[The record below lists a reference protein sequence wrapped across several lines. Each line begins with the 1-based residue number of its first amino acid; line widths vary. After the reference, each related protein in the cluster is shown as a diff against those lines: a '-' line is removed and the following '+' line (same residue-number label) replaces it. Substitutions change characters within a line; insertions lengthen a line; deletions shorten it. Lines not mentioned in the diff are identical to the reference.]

1 MWAQTQ
7 ERLRSCVYRN
17 RSLARC
23 VISLLQIK
31 QDDLNQAVEAVEGL
45 SHGDLTRAL
54 ARSWKFVSHLRE
66 GQVKTKLAASLG
78 LIVSLMAIGSPLFA
92 HHGSA
97 AYDNSKPVTLKNVTV
112 TKVNWGNPHTL
123 LLFDAK
129 DDEGNVKHWVAEANA
144 ASAISSSGW
153 TRTAIQPGDT
163 ITVVLYAARNG
174 QPLGRVG
181 KVILANGK
189 EFGDGSLIGDR
200 PSVCDQDFGNGGNE
214 SAACRPDG
222 RKTSNK
228 E

>member
-1 MWAQTQ
+1 MEWRHFTVIAVASANAA
-7 ERLRSCVYRN
+7 RLPHLADYGIGRKDRSVEGYVKN
-17 RSLARC
+17 KSLASLTL
-23 VISLLQIK
+23 VIGLLS
-31 QDDLNQAVEAVEGL
+31 VC
-45 SHGDLTRAL
+45 
-54 ARSWKFVSHLRE
+54 
-66 GQVKTKLAASLG
+66 
-78 LIVSLMAIGSPLFA
+78 GSMYA

-97 AYDNSKPVTLKNVTV
+97 AYDDSKAVVLKNVTV

-123 LLFDAK
+123 LLFDVK
-129 DDEGNVKHWVAEANA
+129 DDQGNVKHWVAEANA

-163 ITVVLYAARNG
+163 VTVVLYAARNG
-174 QPLGRVG
+174 QPVGRVG

-200 PSVCDQDFGNGGNE
+200 PAVCDQDFGNGGNE

>member
-1 MWAQTQ
+1 MKAKLTTVFASVVG
-7 ERLRSCVYRN
+7 L
-17 RSLARC
+17 LAVC
-23 VISLLQIK
+23 
-31 QDDLNQAVEAVEGL
+31 
-45 SHGDLTRAL
+45 
-54 ARSWKFVSHLRE
+54 
-66 GQVKTKLAASLG
+66 
-78 LIVSLMAIGSPLFA
+78 SPMFA

-97 AYDNSKPVTLKNVTV
+97 SYDDSKAVVLKNVTV

-189 EFGDGSLIGDR
+189 EFGDGELIGDR

>member
-1 MWAQTQ
+1 M
-7 ERLRSCVYRN
+7 
-17 RSLARC
+17 
-23 VISLLQIK
+23 
-31 QDDLNQAVEAVEGL
+31 
-45 SHGDLTRAL
+45 
-54 ARSWKFVSHLRE
+54 
-66 GQVKTKLAASLG
+66 KTKLAASLG
-78 LIVSLMAIGSPLFA
+78 LIAGLLAIGSPLFA

-163 ITVVLYAARNG
+163 VTVVLYAARNG

-181 KVILANGK
+181 KVILASGK
-189 EFGDGSLIGDR
+189 EFGDGELIGDR

-222 RKTSNK
+222 RKTNNK

>member
-1 MWAQTQ
+1 M
-7 ERLRSCVYRN
+7 
-17 RSLARC
+17 
-23 VISLLQIK
+23 
-31 QDDLNQAVEAVEGL
+31 
-45 SHGDLTRAL
+45 
-54 ARSWKFVSHLRE
+54 
-66 GQVKTKLAASLG
+66 KTKLITVFASLAG
-78 LIVSLMAIGSPLFA
+78 LLAVCSPMSA

-97 AYDNSKPVTLKNVTV
+97 SYDDSKAVVLKNVTV

-129 DDEGNVKHWVAEANA
+129 DDQGNVKHWVAEANA
-144 ASAISSSGW
+144 GSAISASGW

-163 ITVVLYAARNG
+163 VTVVLYAARNG
-174 QPLGRVG
+174 QPIGRVG
-181 KVILANGK
+181 KVVLANGK

-222 RKTSNK
+222 RKTNNK

>member
-1 MWAQTQ
+1 MK
-7 ERLRSCVYRN
+7 
-17 RSLARC
+17 
-23 VISLLQIK
+23 I
-31 QDDLNQAVEAVEGL
+31 
-45 SHGDLTRAL
+45 
-54 ARSWKFVSHLRE
+54 
-66 GQVKTKLAASLG
+66 KLAHFSVLVAG
-78 LIVSLMAIGSPLFA
+78 LFAISSPIFA

-129 DDEGNVKHWVAEANA
+129 DEQGTVRHWVSEANA
-144 ASAISSSGW
+144 ASAISASGW
-153 TRTAIQPGDT
+153 TRTAIQPGDVV
-163 ITVVLYAARNG
+163 TVVLYAARNG

-181 KVILANGK
+181 KVILASGK
-189 EFGDGSLIGDR
+189 EFGDGELIGDR

-222 RKTSNK
+222 RKTNNK

>member
-1 MWAQTQ
+1 M
-7 ERLRSCVYRN
+7 
-17 RSLARC
+17 
-23 VISLLQIK
+23 
-31 QDDLNQAVEAVEGL
+31 
-45 SHGDLTRAL
+45 
-54 ARSWKFVSHLRE
+54 
-66 GQVKTKLAASLG
+66 KTKLITVFASVAG
-78 LIVSLMAIGSPLFA
+78 LLAVCSPMFA

-97 AYDNSKPVTLKNVTV
+97 SYDDSKAVVLKNVTV

-129 DDEGNVKHWVAEANA
+129 DDQGNVKHWVAEANA
-144 ASAISSSGW
+144 GSAISASGW

-163 ITVVLYAARNG
+163 VTVVLYAARNG
-174 QPLGRVG
+174 QPIGRVG
-181 KVILANGK
+181 KVVLANGK

-222 RKTSNK
+222 RKTNNK

>member
-1 MWAQTQ
+1 M
-7 ERLRSCVYRN
+7 
-17 RSLARC
+17 
-23 VISLLQIK
+23 
-31 QDDLNQAVEAVEGL
+31 G
-45 SHGDLTRAL
+45 G
-54 ARSWKFVSHLRE
+54 
-66 GQVKTKLAASLG
+66 KLATVLTSFVAL
-78 LIVSLMAIGSPLFA
+78 LAVSGPLSA

-97 AYDNSKPVTLKNVTV
+97 AYDDGKAVVLKNVTV

-123 LLFDAK
+123 LLFDVK
-129 DDEGNVKHWVAEANA
+129 DDQGNLKHWVGEANA

-163 ITVVLYAARNG
+163 VTVVLYAARNG
-174 QPLGRVG
+174 QPVGRIG

>member
-1 MWAQTQ
+1 M
-7 ERLRSCVYRN
+7 
-17 RSLARC
+17 
-23 VISLLQIK
+23 
-31 QDDLNQAVEAVEGL
+31 
-45 SHGDLTRAL
+45 
-54 ARSWKFVSHLRE
+54 
-66 GQVKTKLAASLG
+66 KTKLITVFASLVG
-78 LIVSLMAIGSPLFA
+78 LLAVCSPMFA

-97 AYDNSKPVTLKNVTV
+97 SYDDSKAVVLKNVTV

-129 DDEGNVKHWVAEANA
+129 DDQGNVKHWVAEANA
-144 ASAISSSGW
+144 GSAISASGW

-163 ITVVLYAARNG
+163 VTVVLYAARNG
-174 QPLGRVG
+174 QPIGRVG
-181 KVILANGK
+181 KVVLANGK

-222 RKTSNK
+222 RKTNNK

>member
-1 MWAQTQ
+1 MK
-7 ERLRSCVYRN
+7 
-17 RSLARC
+17 
-23 VISLLQIK
+23 IKLL
-31 QDDLNQAVEAVEGL
+31 
-45 SHGDLTRAL
+45 
-54 ARSWKFVSHLRE
+54 
-66 GQVKTKLAASLG
+66 ASLG
-78 LIVSLMAIGSPLFA
+78 IVASLFAISSPISA

-97 AYDNSKPVTLKNVTV
+97 AYKNSKPVVLKNVTV

-129 DDEGNVKHWVAEANA
+129 DDQGNVKHWVAEANA
-144 ASAISSSGW
+144 ASAVSASGW
-153 TRTAIQPGDT
+153 TRNAIQPGDVV
-163 ITVVLYAARNG
+163 TVILYAARNG

-181 KVILANGK
+181 KVVLASGK
-189 EFGDGSLIGDR
+189 EFGDGELIGDR

>member
-1 MWAQTQ
+1 MRINVAASAA
-7 ERLRSCVYRN
+7 L
-17 RSLARC
+17 
-23 VISLLQIK
+23 VISLL
-31 QDDLNQAVEAVEGL
+31 V
-45 SHGDLTRAL
+45 
-54 ARSWKFVSHLRE
+54 
-66 GQVKTKLAASLG
+66 
-78 LIVSLMAIGSPLFA
+78 IGNSMYA

-97 AYDNSKPVTLKNVTV
+97 AYDNSKPVVLKNVTV

-129 DDEGNVKHWVAEANA
+129 DEQGNVRHWVAEANA
-144 ASAISSSGW
+144 ASAISTNGW

-163 ITVVLYAARNG
+163 VTVVLYAARNG
-174 QPLGRVG
+174 QPLGRMG

-189 EFGDGSLIGDR
+189 EFGDGELIGDR
-200 PSVCDQDFGNGGNE
+200 PSVCDQEFGNGGNE

>member
-1 MWAQTQ
+1 M
-7 ERLRSCVYRN
+7 
-17 RSLARC
+17 
-23 VISLLQIK
+23 
-31 QDDLNQAVEAVEGL
+31 
-45 SHGDLTRAL
+45 
-54 ARSWKFVSHLRE
+54 
-66 GQVKTKLAASLG
+66 KTKLITVFASLAG
-78 LIVSLMAIGSPLFA
+78 LLAVCNPMFA

-97 AYDNSKPVTLKNVTV
+97 SYDDSKAVVLKNVTV

-129 DDEGNVKHWVAEANA
+129 DDQGNVKHWVAEANA
-144 ASAISSSGW
+144 GSAISASGW

-163 ITVVLYAARNG
+163 VTVVLYAARNG
-174 QPLGRVG
+174 QPIGRVG
-181 KVILANGK
+181 KVVLANGK

-222 RKTSNK
+222 RKTNNK

>member
-1 MWAQTQ
+1 MK
-7 ERLRSCVYRN
+7 
-17 RSLARC
+17 
-23 VISLLQIK
+23 IK
-31 QDDLNQAVEAVEGL
+31 PVAFLVLTVALFAVCAP
-45 SHGDLTRAL
+45 
-54 ARSWKFVSHLRE
+54 
-66 GQVKTKLAASLG
+66 
-78 LIVSLMAIGSPLFA
+78 IFA

-97 AYDNSKPVTLKNVTV
+97 AYDDSHPTILKNVSV

-123 LLFDAK
+123 LLFDVK

-189 EFGDGSLIGDR
+189 EFGDGELIGDR

>member
-1 MWAQTQ
+1 MKIKLLA
-7 ERLRSCVYRN
+7 
-17 RSLARC
+17 SLA
-23 VISLLQIK
+23 LLAGV
-31 QDDLNQAVEAVEGL
+31 L
-45 SHGDLTRAL
+45 
-54 ARSWKFVSHLRE
+54 
-66 GQVKTKLAASLG
+66 
-78 LIVSLMAIGSPLFA
+78 AIGSPLFA

-181 KVILANGK
+181 KVVLASGK
-189 EFGDGSLIGDR
+189 EFGDGELIGDR

-214 SAACRPDG
+214 SAACRPEG
-222 RKTSNK
+222 RKTNNK

>member
-1 MWAQTQ
+1 M
-7 ERLRSCVYRN
+7 
-17 RSLARC
+17 
-23 VISLLQIK
+23 
-31 QDDLNQAVEAVEGL
+31 
-45 SHGDLTRAL
+45 
-54 ARSWKFVSHLRE
+54 
-66 GQVKTKLAASLG
+66 KTKLITVFASLAG
-78 LIVSLMAIGSPLFA
+78 LLAVCSPMFA

-97 AYDNSKPVTLKNVTV
+97 SYDDSKAVVLKNVTV

-129 DDEGNVKHWVAEANA
+129 DDQGNVKHWVAEANA
-144 ASAISSSGW
+144 GSAISASGW

-174 QPLGRVG
+174 QPIGRVG
-181 KVILANGK
+181 KVVLASGK

-222 RKTSNK
+222 RKTNNK

>member
-1 MWAQTQ
+1 M
-7 ERLRSCVYRN
+7 
-17 RSLARC
+17 
-23 VISLLQIK
+23 
-31 QDDLNQAVEAVEGL
+31 
-45 SHGDLTRAL
+45 
-54 ARSWKFVSHLRE
+54 
-66 GQVKTKLAASLG
+66 KTKLITVFATLAG
-78 LIVSLMAIGSPLFA
+78 LLAVCSPMFA

-97 AYDNSKPVTLKNVTV
+97 SYDDSKAVVLKNVTV

-129 DDEGNVKHWVAEANA
+129 DDQGNVRHWVAEANA
-144 ASAISSSGW
+144 GSAISASGW

-163 ITVVLYAARNG
+163 VTVVLYAARNG
-174 QPLGRVG
+174 QPIGRVG
-181 KVILANGK
+181 KVVLANGK

-222 RKTSNK
+222 RKTNNK